1 MTENILTIKDLHV
14 SISDQFKNNPEILHG
29 VSLSLAKGE
38 IIGVVGESGSGKTM
52 TMKAIMG
59 LLPSNASASWE
70 TYTFDGI
77 ARSLNA
83 RKIDA
88 AMIFQ
93 DSMTALDPLKTIG
106 YHLMEVVKR
115 TKTIENKA
123 IKSTII
129 SSLEQ
134 VGIQDPIAVA
144 NKYPHQLSGG
154 MRQRVL
160 IAMAILTQAKLL
172 IADEPTTALDVTI
185 QAQIL
190 RLIYK
195 LHLEKQLSIIFITHD
210 LGIVAQISSRVYV
223 MRDGIVVEEGTT
235 QEIFQDA
242 RHSYTKMLLNASKMI
257 IENNSKI
264 FSQSLN
270 KNQLPQK
277 MTNISET
284 HFVREES

>member
-1 MTENILTIKDLHV
+1 MTENILTIKNLHV

-59 LLPSNASASWE
+59 LLPSNASVSWE

>member
-59 LLPSNASASWE
+59 LLPSNASVSWE

>member
-1 MTENILTIKDLHV
+1 MTENILTIKNLHV

>member
-77 ARSLNA
+77 ERSLNA

-223 MRDGIVVEEGTT
+223 MRDGIVV
-235 QEIFQDA
+235 
-242 RHSYTKMLLNASKMI
+242 
-257 IENNSKI
+257 
-264 FSQSLN
+264 
-270 KNQLPQK
+270 
-277 MTNISET
+277 
-284 HFVREES
+284 